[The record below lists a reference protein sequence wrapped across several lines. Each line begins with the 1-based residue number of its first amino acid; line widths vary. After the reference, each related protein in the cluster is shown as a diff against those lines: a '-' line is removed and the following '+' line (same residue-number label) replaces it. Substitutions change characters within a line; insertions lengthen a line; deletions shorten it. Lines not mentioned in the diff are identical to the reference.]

1 MLDSGQY
8 SVAIADRARCLL
20 VRLRDATET
29 SLPRRIAELI
39 RDKDLAY
46 SLVDLQAWAAKGDA
60 AAFIALAH
68 AFFYGGLGVDKN
80 FTEAKRWLE
89 RIDKANDHEGW
100 ASHRLGIIF
109 YKGLTG
115 PQDRRAAYKF
125 FRRATLRG
133 NAKSRLALAVM
144 QKQGTGTLKKL
155 KSSRANFYRCSR
167 SAEFNKIFRVYLA
180 IESWLAK

>member
-1 MLDSGQY
+1 M
-8 SVAIADRARCLL
+8 

-29 SLPRRIAELI
+29 SLPLRIAELI
-39 RDKDLAY
+39 RDKNLAY
-46 SLVDLQAWAAKGDA
+46 SLIDLQALAAKGDGA
-60 AAFIALAH
+60 ASIALAH

-80 FTEAKRWLE
+80 YTEAKRWLE
-89 RIDKANDHEGW
+89 RIDKVDDHEGW

-109 YKGLTG
+109 YKGMTG
-115 PQDRRAAYKF
+115 PRDRRAAYKF

-133 NAKSRLALAVM
+133 NAKSRLVLAVM
-144 QKQGTGTLKKL
+144 QQQGTGTLKKV

-167 SAEFNKIFRVYLA
+167 SPKFNPIFRAYLA